1 MFRVA
6 QEALANVCKHANAGR
21 ARLTLDRKGAGYEVV
36 IEDDG
41 IGMALD
47 PGGER
52 GESGHYGIAI
62 MRERASRLGGE
73 LTLDSAPGAGT
84 RVRLYFPA
92 MEPQT
97 ECGL

>member
-1 MFRVA
+1 MARQLRVRV
-6 QEALANVCKHANAGR
+6 LFDKNAHEFTIG
-21 ARLTLDRKGAGYEVV
+21 

-41 IGMALD
+41 IGMTVD

-73 LTLDSAPGAGT
+73 LTLDSVPGAGT

-97 ECGL
+97 GSGL